1 MDSEVGYY
9 YNQAKNYC
17 NIKDYN
23 QALEQIKK
31 AILID
36 NHDYDCWCLI
46 TEIYLALNRIDEASS
61 CAITLLNLNSNNPQS
76 WHLRARVLLGLMRYD
91 EALQASD
98 KSLQLD
104 GANPEYLQMNKNIKK
119 YLDFRKNNQNNS
131 NQSIP
136 HEESDSANSNNSNH
150 ADSNNSNQADSNNS
164 NWANSGNSNPAN
176 SEESYSSNSN
186 EEIKIPSSGEETFNP
201 INKYE
206 SIFQV
211 TSISNIAL
219 FKQKKLNSRIYYN
232 LLDDLMDGILRKVDK
247 DSEDSLYAKITQFVS
262 CFAEIQYDSINHAE
276 GLYSCNVI
284 KIDEKGETIKNIA
297 TLIHELAHH
306 LFSEI
311 FELSLMYLFDSEKT
325 DAIEA
330 LAWYSLNFKETYH
343 LSNEY
348 CAHTVENYFMPAQY
362 NNFESFNRVL
372 KNFDLSKNEDMENI
386 YFAAKLGNTFAQDII
401 YMLNQ
406 FFDDKLKREIK
417 KQFISDGY
425 VFCSFGGTE
434 FKTYDFFDD
443 VDKFNQINLILS
455 ESIIYIKNHFAIF
468 DLINYKNVFSKVNKR
483 FNYSI

>member
-1 MDSEVGYY
+1 MDSEVRNY
-9 YNQAKNYC
+9 YNQAKNHYDS
-17 NIKDYN
+17 KDYN
-23 QALEQIKK
+23 QALENIKN

-104 GANPEYLQMNKNIKK
+104 GANPEYQQMNKNIKK
-119 YLDFRKNNQNNS
+119 YLDFRKNKKNNS

-136 HEESDSANSNNSNH
+136 HEESDSVNSNNSNWGNSNNSNQANSNNSNQ
-150 ADSNNSNQADSNNS
+150 ANSKNSNQ
-164 NWANSGNSNPAN
+164 AN
-176 SEESYSSNSN
+176 SEESDSSSSN
-186 EEIKIPSSGEETFNP
+186 EETKIPSSDEETFNP

-206 SIFQV
+206 SIFKV
-211 TSISNIAL
+211 TGIENIGL
-219 FKQKKLNSRIYYN
+219 FKEKKLNSKIYYK
-232 LLDDLMDGILRKVDK
+232 LLDNLMEDILRKVDR
-247 DSEDSLYAKITQFVS
+247 DSNAPAYAKITQFVS
-262 CFAEIQYDSINHAE
+262 CFAEIQYESIDNAE

-284 KIDEKGETIKNIA
+284 KIDQKGKTIKNIA

-311 FELSLMYLFDSEKT
+311 FEISLMYLFDSEKT

-330 LAWYSLNFKETYH
+330 FAWYSLNFKDTY
-343 LSNEY
+343 LLANEY

-362 NNFESFNRVL
+362 NNYESFNKVL
-372 KNFDLSKNEDMENI
+372 KNFDLTKNEDLENI
-386 YFAAKLGNTFAQDII
+386 YFATKLGNTFAQDII

-417 KQFISDGY
+417 KQFILDCY
-425 VFCSFGGTE
+425 VFCSFRSTE
-434 FKTYDFFDD
+434 FKTHDFFDD
-443 VDKFNQINLILS
+443 VDKFNQINSILS
-455 ESIIYIKNHFAIF
+455 ESILHIKTHFAIF
-468 DLINYKNVFSKVNKR
+468 DLINYKNVFSEVNKR
-483 FNYSI
+483 YDHSI